1 MKLFFLVILFV
12 GLPSLSASDEILIK
26 SFSTSVEKQDGDVK
40 RNLAL
45 AVEKLDG
52 VIILPNSIFSFSDV
66 VGEASVQNGFVTGR
80 VYYWNE
86 AIYEP
91 GGGLCQVSST
101 LYNLLLLT
109 GFIIKE
115 RHKHSQPVSYVP
127 MGLDATIFYGKK
139 NLKMQNPYSERFR
152 LSAKLT
158 DTTLTFSIYGNSP
171 ILERYELE
179 IEEEE
184 HELPILK
191 KEKSYRNAF
200 SIFVYRKKYKG
211 ENLLETSL
219 LYKDFIPA
227 VYYTNFQK

>member
-52 VIILPNSIFSFSDV
+52 VIILPNSILSFSDV

-171 ILERYELE
+171 ILDRYELE

-191 KEKSYRNAF
+191 KEKAYRNAF

>member
-1 MKLFFLVILFV
+1 MKFKILYFLFFAGITV
-12 GLPSLSASDEILIK
+12 LSASDEILLQ
-26 SFSTSVEKQDGDVK
+26 SFTTSIEKQNSDVR

-52 VIILPNSIFSFSDV
+52 VRIEPNSVLSFNDI
-66 VGEASVQNGFVTGR
+66 VGEASIQNGFVTGR
-80 VYYWNE
+80 VFYWNE

-101 LYNLLLLT
+101 LFNLLLLT
-109 GFIIKE
+109 GFTIKE
-115 RHKHSQPVSYVP
+115 RHKHSQPVTYVP
-127 MGLDATIFYGKK
+127 IGLDATIYYGKK
-139 NLKMQNPYSERFR
+139 NLKMQNPYSQTMR
-152 LSAKLT
+152 LSAKIS
-158 DTTLTFSIYGNSP
+158 DTSLTFSIFGSLP
-171 ILERYELE
+171 LTERFELE
-179 IEEEE
+179 TEEEE

-200 SIFVYRKKYKG
+200 SIFVYRKKYRG

-227 VYYTNFQK
+227 VYFK

>member
-1 MKLFFLVILFV
+1 MKFKILYFLFFAGITV
-12 GLPSLSASDEILIK
+12 LSASDEILLQ
-26 SFSTSVEKQDGDVK
+26 SFTTSIEKQNSDVR

-52 VIILPNSIFSFSDV
+52 VRIEPNSVLSFNDI
-66 VGEASVQNGFVTGR
+66 VGEASIQNGFVTGR
-80 VYYWNE
+80 VFYWNE

-101 LYNLLLLT
+101 LFNLLLLT
-109 GFIIKE
+109 GFTIKE

-139 NLKMQNPYSERFR
+139 NLKMQNPYSQTMR
-152 LSAKLT
+152 LSAKIS
-158 DTTLTFSIYGNSP
+158 DTSLTFSIFGSLP
-171 ILERYELE
+171 LTERFELE
-179 IEEEE
+179 TEEEE

-200 SIFVYRKKYKG
+200 SIFVYRKKYRG

-227 VYYTNFQK
+227 VYFK

>member
-1 MKLFFLVILFV
+1 MKFVYIFLFFIGLQSLF
-12 GLPSLSASDEILIK
+12 SSEEILIK
-26 SFSTSVEKQDGDVK
+26 SFSTSVEKQSGDVK

-45 AVEKLDG
+45 AVEKLNG
-52 VIILPNSIFSFSDV
+52 VILEPNSVFSFSEV
-66 VGEASVQNGFVTGR
+66 VGEASVQNGFVSGR

-101 LYNLLLLT
+101 LFNLLLLS
-109 GFIIKE
+109 GFTIKE
-115 RHKHSQPVSYVP
+115 RHKHSQPVTYVP
-127 MGLDATIFYGKK
+127 MGLDATIYYGKK
-139 NLKMQNPYSERFR
+139 NLRMFNPHSQKFR
-152 LSAKLT
+152 LKAELT
-158 DTTLTFSIYGNSP
+158 DNTLNFSLYGDSP
-171 ILERYELE
+171 MIDRFELD

-200 SIFVYRKKYKG
+200 SIFVYRKKYRG

-227 VYYTNFQK
+227 VYFK

>member
-1 MKLFFLVILFV
+1 MKFKILYFLFFAGISV
-12 GLPSLSASDEILIK
+12 LSASDEILLQ
-26 SFSTSVEKQDGDVK
+26 SFTTSIEKQNSDVR

-52 VIILPNSIFSFSDV
+52 VRIEPNSVLSFNDI
-66 VGEASVQNGFVTGR
+66 VGEASIQNGFVTGR
-80 VYYWNE
+80 VFYWNE

-101 LYNLLLLT
+101 LFNLLLLT
-109 GFIIKE
+109 GFTIKE
-115 RHKHSQPVSYVP
+115 RHKHSQPVTYVP
-127 MGLDATIFYGKK
+127 MGLDATIYYGKK
-139 NLKMQNPYSERFR
+139 NLKMQNPYSQTMR
-152 LSAKLT
+152 LSAKIS
-158 DTTLTFSIYGNSP
+158 DTSLTFSIFGSLP
-171 ILERYELE
+171 LTERFELE
-179 IEEEE
+179 TEEEE

-200 SIFVYRKKYKG
+200 SIFVYRKKYRG

-227 VYYTNFQK
+227 VYFK